1 MLSRNLDEAQ
11 SVDEPVA
18 IIRVPEMIVSRF
30 RMGFYFPDRS
40 VGLAYDG
47 GSKPEEYRYY
57 FPSH

>member
-30 RMGFYFPDRS
+30 RMGFCFPDRA